1 MAKKYSVKRVHVK
14 AHTVKA
20 HTVKAHKVAAHKVP
34 ARRVKA
40 YTKVLHVTKNRS
52 GTSYKPMDRK
62 RSAYS
67 AGSRKT
73 SNPHMHHGKVV
84 RKSTKYF
91 EARRNR
97 SDVGNTRL

>member
-1 MAKKYSVKRVHVK
+1 MKKKSSVKRVHVK

-20 HTVKAHKVAAHKVP
+20 HHVKAHKVP

-40 YTKVLHVTKNRS
+40 HTRVLKVSKFRTGNTYSVV
-52 GTSYKPMDRK
+52 DRK
-62 RSAYS
+62 RSALK
-67 AGSRKT
+67 AGTRQT
-73 SNPHMHHGKVV
+73 SNPHMHRGKVV

-97 SDVGNTRL
+97 SDAGKTRI